1 MSTQDYPNPLT
12 HENDNDYVLDE
23 GARSVWIT
31 VDDISVYIHRTDE
44 GVVVDLYALGVE
56 ADDCLGSTYAF
67 NDEAKALIDELE
79 SPVEGSVITD

>member
-1 MSTQDYPNPLT
+1 MSADDYPYPLT

-31 VDDISVYIHRTDE
+31 VDNISVYIHRTDE

-56 ADDCLGSTYAF
+56 DDECLGSTYAF
-67 NDEAKALIDELE
+67 NNEAQGVIDERFL
-79 SPVEGSVITD
+79 PVEGSVTSD